1 MIPHIVEFSVT
12 RRWWVLLVSL
22 TAAMI
27 GAWTLAKLPID
38 AVPDITNNQVQVNIT
53 APALAPLELE
63 QQVTWPLETALA
75 GMVGLDTTRSLTRHG
90 FAQITAVFSDDTD
103 IYFARQQLGE
113 RLNAVTGTLP
123 PGVDVEMGP
132 IATGLSD
139 IYMWT
144 LEYVETHAIAPHDGE
159 PGLQTDGSYLTASGQ
174 RLVTEREKATWL
186 RTVQDWIITPQL
198 KSHPGLAGVDVIG
211 GHVRQLHVAPD
222 PQQLAAVLQQRA
234 GTSGLVE
241 KARRA

>member
-1 MIPHIVEFSVT
+1 MIPRIVEFSVT

-22 TAAMI
+22 IAAI
-27 GAWTLAKLPID
+27 LGAWALAKLPID

-75 GMVGLDTTRSLTRHG
+75 GMVGMESTRSLTRHG
-90 FAQITAVFSDDTD
+90 FAQITVVFSDDTD

-113 RLNAVTGTLP
+113 RLNAATEALP
-123 PGVDVEMGP
+123 ANVDVEMGP

-144 LEYVETHAIAPHDGE
+144 LEYVETHDIAPHDGE

-174 RLVTEREKATWL
+174 RLTTEREKATWL
-186 RTVQDWIITPQL
+186 RTVQDWIGAGRGRCDRRLCAPVAGDAGCAATGRHRPQ
-198 KSHPGLAGVDVIG
+198 P
-211 GHVRQLHVAPD
+211 
-222 PQQLAAVLQQRA
+222 A
-234 GTSGLVE
+234 GTGHHS
-241 KARRA
+241 